1 MTVISLKS
9 ILLFKKKIID
19 LILIWWIKD
28 VAIGQVESELSSEV
42 FINWVNFYSR
52 FFIIINTFLFNFF
65 KTFLFN
71 SFNLIKFLKMKKK
84 IYLINFNFLLIIIFF
99 LNWLEFN
106 YSIWFLIQT
115 VIQSG
120 TRLGWAS
127 WDKSK
132 SGVRLG

>member
-9 ILLFKKKIID
+9 ILLFLKKIID

-84 IYLINFNFLLIIIFF
+84 II
-99 LNWLEFN
+99 
-106 YSIWFLIQT
+106 
-115 VIQSG
+115 
-120 TRLGWAS
+120 
-127 WDKSK
+127 
-132 SGVRLG
+132 